1 VNAAPKSSSPRPPG
15 PFRPDF
21 WRSPLRGPWLTS
33 FLGTLLVPSIA
44 VIALTGFISHWAYHP
59 EVLGNAT
66 ANPAFDIPV
75 LFQLPQSWPFWDY
88 AATQGIH
95 VTLGLMALPLVLA
108 KLWSVI
114 PKLFKLPTVRNLAG
128 AIERISLLLLVG
140 SVLVEFITGILD
152 IQDYYPLK
160 FPFYPIHYYG
170 AWVFGTMFVLHACV
184 KLPTVRRAYR
194 ERGVLMP
201 LRAGLR
207 ATRPEP
213 LESSELVPVKPAAP
227 TISRRGLLAMIGGA
241 SLTIFAVQV
250 GQTIGGP
257 LRRFALLAP
266 RGRVFGTGP
275 NDFQVNHTFAS
286 AQITEAKTGPGWR
299 LTVVGARTATL
310 SREAL
315 LAMAQ
320 ATETLTIA
328 CTEGWSTTQHWTGVR
343 LIDLAR
349 LVDAPQPATLH
360 ATSLQGAGSN
370 HFARLA
376 HEQWA
381 DERALL
387 ALRVNGAELS
397 LDHGYPARVIVPG
410 IPGVFNTKWVRELRF
425 ERT

>member
-1 VNAAPKSSSPRPPG
+1 
-15 PFRPDF
+15 
-21 WRSPLRGPWLTS
+21 
-33 FLGTLLVPSIA
+33 
-44 VIALTGFISHWAYHP
+44 
-59 EVLGNAT
+59 
-66 ANPAFDIPV
+66 
-75 LFQLPQSWPFWDY
+75 
-88 AATQGIH
+88 
-95 VTLGLMALPLVLA
+95 M
-108 KLWSVI
+108 
-114 PKLFKLPTVRNLAG
+114 
-128 AIERISLLLLVG
+128 
-140 SVLVEFITGILD
+140 
-152 IQDYYPLK
+152 
-160 FPFYPIHYYG
+160 
-170 AWVFGTMFVLHACV
+170 
-184 KLPTVRRAYR
+184 
-194 ERGVLMP
+194 
-201 LRAGLR
+201 
-207 ATRPEP
+207 
-213 LESSELVPVKPAAP
+213 
-227 TISRRGLLAMIGGA
+227 
-241 SLTIFAVQV
+241 
-250 GQTIGGP
+250 
-257 LRRFALLAP
+257 
-266 RGRVFGTGP
+266 FGTGP
-275 NDFQVNHTFAS
+275 NDFQVNHTSAS

-349 LVDAPQPATLH
+349 LVGAPRPATLH